1 MTCPARNIHV
11 GVAGWS
17 YPDWNGFVYEGRVK
31 DKLRFVAGYV
41 DMIEINST
49 FYRPPLEKNSESWLR
64 QTDDLPGFYFTAK
77 LHREITHKG
86 VLGDGMVQAFHNGFE
101 PLTGVGRLKHL
112 LAQFRWNFTDR
123 PEIRQYLSAIR
134 EKFRDMPE
142 LVLELRH
149 ASWQS
154 PQALEFLEGLGVTVA
169 NLDYP
174 LAKNSF
180 SLQECRI
187 GRNGYLRLHGR
198 NAKAWFGRKAGRD
211 ETYNYFYSA
220 REIDGI
226 KDRALSLVKTYRSL
240 TIVANNHYEGK
251 EVANALQMKASLTR
265 EESACP
271 AGAVESLCGSG
282 RNRIT
287 GRRHAFLARV

>member
-1 MTCPARNIHV
+1 MENLADNIRV
-11 GVAGWS
+11 GIAGWS
-17 YPDWNGFVYEGRVK
+17 YPDWDGYVYEGRVK

-49 FYRPPLEKNSESWLR
+49 FYQPPMEKNSESWLR
-64 QTDDLPGFYFTAK
+64 KTEDLPGFYFTAK
-77 LHREITHKG
+77 LHQEITHEG
-86 VLGDGMVQAFHNGFE
+86 MLGDDMVQAFHKGFG
-101 PLTGVGRLKHL
+101 PLTGAGRLKHL
-112 LAQFRWNFTDR
+112 LAQFRWDFSDH
-123 PEIRQYLSAIR
+123 PETRQHLSAIR

-154 PQALEFLEGLGVTVA
+154 PRALEFLEGLGVTVA

-198 NAKAWFGRKAGRD
+198 NAKAWFDKKAGRD
-211 ETYNYFYSA
+211 ETYNYIYSSG
-220 REIDGI
+220 EIGEI
-226 KDRALSLVKTYRSL
+226 KERALSLTRTYRSL

-251 EVANALQMKASLTR
+251 EVANALQMKALLGGKKVR
-265 EESACP
+265 VPP
-271 AGAVESLCGSG
+271 ALLNHYAELKEIALPEGGML
-282 RNRIT
+282 
-287 GRRHAFLARV
+287 F

>member
-1 MTCPARNIHV
+1 MIGLSDNIRV
-11 GVAGWS
+11 GIAGWS
-17 YPDWNGFVYEGRVK
+17 YPDWDGYVYDRGVK

-49 FYRPPLEKNSESWLR
+49 FYQPPVEKNSESWLR
-64 QTDDLPGFYFTAK
+64 QTNDLPGFYFTAK
-77 LHREITHKG
+77 LHQEITHESI
-86 VLGDGMVQAFHNGFE
+86 LGDDMVRAFHKGFE
-101 PLTGVGRLKHL
+101 PLTDAGRLKHL
-112 LAQFRWNFTDR
+112 LAQFRWDFADH
-123 PEIRQYLSAIR
+123 PETRQHLAAIR

-154 PQALEFLEGLGVTVA
+154 PQALEFLEELGVTVA

-174 LAKNSF
+174 TAKNSF

-198 NAKAWFGRKAGRD
+198 NAKAWFDKKAGRD
-211 ETYNYFYSA
+211 ETYNYFYSS

-226 KDRALSLVKTYRSL
+226 KDRAMSLAKTYRAL

-251 EVANALQMKASLTR
+251 EVANALQMKASLTGKKVPVP
-265 EESACP
+265 P
-271 AGAVESLCGSG
+271 ALLDRYPALKEIAAPGDGML
-282 RNRIT
+282 
-287 GRRHAFLARV
+287 F

>member
-1 MTCPARNIHV
+1 LTGSADKIRV

-17 YPDWNGFVYEGRVK
+17 YPDWDGYVYERGVK
-31 DKLRFVAGYV
+31 DKLRFIAGYV
-41 DMIEINST
+41 DLVEVNST
-49 FYRPPLEKNSESWLR
+49 FYSPPSARNSESWLK
-64 QTDDLPGFYFTAK
+64 QTEDIPGFYFTAK
-77 LHREITHKG
+77 LHQEITHEG
-86 VLGDGMVQAFHNGFE
+86 VFSDDMVQAFHKGFG
-101 PLTGVGRLKHL
+101 PLTGAGRLKHL
-112 LAQFRWNFTDR
+112 LAQFRWDFADH
-123 PEIRQYLSAIR
+123 PETRQHLSAIR
-134 EKFRDMPE
+134 GKFRDMPE

-198 NAKAWFGRKAGRD
+198 NTKAWYDKKAGRD
-211 ETYNYFYSA
+211 EVYNYFYSA

-226 KDRALSLVKTYRSL
+226 KDRALSLAKTYRAL

-251 EVANALQMKASLTR
+251 EVANALQMKAAL
-265 EESACP
+265 AGKKVAVPP
-271 AGAVESLCGSG
+271 ALL
-282 RNRIT
+282 NRYPDLKAIAAPEA
-287 GRRHAFLARV
+287 GMLF

>member
-1 MTCPARNIHV
+1 MENLADKIRV

-17 YPDWNGFVYEGRVK
+17 YPDWDGFVYEGRVK
-31 DKLRFVAGYV
+31 DKLRFIAGYV

-49 FYRPPLEKNSESWLR
+49 FYQPPVEKNSESWLR

-77 LHREITHKG
+77 LHQEITHEG
-86 VLGDGMVQAFHNGFE
+86 VLSDGMVQAFRKGFG
-101 PLTGVGRLKHL
+101 PLTGAGRLKHL
-112 LAQFRWNFTDR
+112 LAQFRWDFADR
-123 PEIRQYLSAIR
+123 PETRQHLSAIR

-142 LVLELRH
+142 IVLELRH
-149 ASWQS
+149 ISWQS

-174 LAKNSF
+174 LAKISF

-198 NAKAWFGRKAGRD
+198 NAEAWFDKKAGRD
-211 ETYNYFYSA
+211 ETYNYIYSSK
-220 REIDGI
+220 EIEGI
-226 KDRALSLVKTYRSL
+226 KERALSLARTYRSL

-251 EVANALQMKASLTR
+251 EVANALQMKALLSGKKVR
-265 EESACP
+265 VPP
-271 AGAVESLCGSG
+271 ALLNHYA
-282 RNRIT
+282 
-287 GRRHAFLARV
+287 ALAEIALPEGGMLF

>member
-1 MTCPARNIHV
+1 MTELADKIRV
-11 GVAGWS
+11 GIAGWS
-17 YPDWNGFVYEGRVK
+17 YPDWEGCVYEGRVK
-31 DKLRFVAGYV
+31 DRLRFVAGYV
-41 DMIEINST
+41 DMVEINST
-49 FYRPPLEKNSESWLR
+49 FYRPPEAKNSESWLR
-64 QTDDLPGFYFTAK
+64 QTADLPDFYFTAK
-77 LHREITHKG
+77 LHQEITHEG
-86 VLGDGMVQAFHNGFE
+86 VLSDDMVSAFHKGFG
-101 PLTGVGRLKHL
+101 PLAGAGRLKHL
-112 LAQFRWNFTDR
+112 LAQFRWDFADS
-123 PEIRQYLSAIR
+123 PETRKHLSLIR

-154 PQALEFLEGLGVTVA
+154 PPALEFLEGLGVTVA

-198 NAKAWFGRKAGRD
+198 NAKAWFDKKAGRD
-211 ETYNYFYSA
+211 ETYNYYYSG

-251 EVANALQMKASLTR
+251 EVANALLMKASI
-265 EESACP
+265 SGKKVPVPP
-271 AGAVESLCGSG
+271 ALV
-282 RNRIT
+282 NRYPELKAI
-287 GRRHAFLARV
+287 ARPEAGMLF